1 LPQEHLP
8 AEARVFCIARSD
20 LNVAA
25 NIPRHQQ
32 LVVSLDLFAD
42 KPYSLQCKLPEVLG
56 EGHVVSCIFQANIEQ
71 DLAMALGQ
79 TLLDVLSKRG
89 DILFGGVGKE
99 GLEANMRLVVVGE
112 AKFVQDAQLIVVV
125 KDGGGLAWRSAQRLL
140 FLYVVGKLAKGLS
153 YSIRRCIGT
162 GIL

>member
-1 LPQEHLP
+1 MPQEHLP
-8 AEARVFCIARSD
+8 AEARVFCITRSN

-42 KPYSLQCKLPEVLG
+42 KAYSLQCKLPDVFG

-89 DILFGGVGKE
+89 DILFGRVGKE
-99 GLEANMRLVVVGE
+99 SLEANVRLVVVGE

-125 KDGGGLAWRSAQRLL
+125 KDGGGLARRSAQRLL
-140 FLYVVGKLAKGLS
+140 FLYIVGKLAEGLW
-153 YSIRRCIGT
+153 YGVRRWIGI
-162 GIL
+162 GSL